1 MTTVGSLT
9 GDEASAARTD
19 DHRELGRPASAS
31 ACYCAGMS
39 NVQVRNVPDEVVAA
53 LKRRAAGNRQSLQRY
68 LVDVLTAEAAV
79 ASNTDVLDEAAGEA
93 DAHLA
98 APGEAAAWLR
108 RERAA
113 RDGAGGDAAG

>member
-1 MTTVGSLT
+1 M
-9 GDEASAARTD
+9 
-19 DHRELGRPASAS
+19 
-31 ACYCAGMS
+31 
-39 NVQVRNVPDEVVAA
+39 
-53 LKRRAAGNRQSLQRY
+53 
-68 LVDVLTAEAAV
+68 